1 MASWFDYS
9 DSQAGYLPGEIYRA
23 TGLSGRL
30 QQGTKGW
37 KFQPSSFDNGTE
49 FNKFLALTKNP
60 NVLSQNLLQAP
71 GMNLY
76 VE

>member
-30 QQGTKGW
+30 QQGTTGW
-37 KFQPSSFDNGTE
+37 KFQPNSFDNGTG
-49 FNKFLALTKNP
+49 
-60 NVLSQNLLQAP
+60 V
-71 GMNLY
+71 
-76 VE
+76 